1 MFDVRSIFACLAMG
15 GAFLVAGCG
24 GDKSVLAPSGAALSL
39 VSTATALSFNG
50 TASVSARILT
60 AQGAAAPDG
69 TLVTFS
75 TTLGAVAPVEV
86 PTAGGV
92 AMTTFTAGPAS
103 GTAVVTANSGSVGGG
118 GVRIAIGVA
127 AVARVQVTA
136 TPPVI
141 PFGGGTSVIAALAVD
156 ANNNPLVGIPVTFS
170 TTAAGASVSPTTLKT
185 DPKGIAQST
194 LTSSRPATVTV
205 TAAAAPSDPGFGA
218 VGPIQGTAI
227 VAIGP
232 QPVPVVTVT
241 PPPAPMALM
250 PATFVIGAVPAPG
263 SNTTIANVSVAFGDN
278 TSANLGAVSG
288 PAISVQHVYATGG
301 SYTVSVTATDSAGGA
316 TTAAAVIA
324 VGFQPPAGVKIVADP
339 IVPVPPLPPM
349 PSTPGTSLVTLT
361 ATLVPPT
368 LVGTQFVWTFGD
380 SSVPSTVTTTLNQAQ
395 HEYARG
401 GTYTVKVDV
410 TVIGSSQVIS
420 GTAIIVVH

>member
-1 MFDVRSIFACLAMG
+1 MFDVRSIFVCLAMG
-15 GAFLVAGCG
+15 GALLAAGCG
-24 GDKSVLAPSGAALSL
+24 EKTILAPSGAALSL
-39 VSTATALSFNG
+39 VSTATAVSFNG

-75 TTLGAVAPVEV
+75 TTLGTVAPVEV

-118 GVRIAIGVA
+118 GVNIAVGVA
-127 AVARVQVTA
+127 AVARVQVTP

-141 PFGGGTSVIAALAVD
+141 PFGGGSSVIAALVVD
-156 ANNNPLVGIPVTFS
+156 ANNNPLAGIPVTFA
-170 TTAAGASVSPTTLKT
+170 TTAAGATIAPATLKT

-218 VGPIQGTAI
+218 VGTIQGTTS

-232 QPVPVVTVT
+232 QPVPVVTVA
-241 PPPAPMALM
+241 PPPTPMAQV

-263 SNTTIANVSVAFGDN
+263 SNTTITNVTVAFGDN

-288 PAISVQHVYATGG
+288 PAISVQHIYATGG
-301 SYTVSVTATDSAGGA
+301 TYTVSVTATDSAGGT

-339 IVPVPPLPPM
+339 IVPVPPLPPA
-349 PSTPGTSLVTLT
+349 PGTSLVMLT
-361 ATLVPPT
+361 ATMVPPT

-380 SSVPSTVTTTLNQAQ
+380 SSATVATTLNQAQ
-395 HEYARG
+395 HEYVRG
-401 GTYTVKVDV
+401 RTYTVKVDV

-420 GTAIIVVH
+420 GTAIIVVP